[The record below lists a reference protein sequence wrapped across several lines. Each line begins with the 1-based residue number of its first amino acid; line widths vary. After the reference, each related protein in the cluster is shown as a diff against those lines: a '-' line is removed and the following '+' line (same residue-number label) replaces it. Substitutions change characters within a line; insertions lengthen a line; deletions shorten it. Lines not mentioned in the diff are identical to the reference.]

1 MYVVVQFEVR
11 NSKEKRIFTRFLS
24 EENLCKTI
32 RLSGGGGLYSSCPN
46 ISSESEILEIR
57 WKRYILSAYLVFL
70 HTIYSMTQSS
80 IITQNIFRYIVNE
93 VKPLLFWSII
103 SSSACFI
110 VHAHYFCYCWWLI
123 YLFEIVAWFGKKGA
137 TTIKLVELL
146 NRNKPEYFS

>member
-32 RLSGGGGLYSSCPN
+32 RLSGGGGLYSSCPD
-46 ISSESEILEIR
+46 ISWESEILEIR
-57 WKRYILSAYLVFL
+57 WKRYILTYLVFL

-110 VHAHYFCYCWWLI
+110 VHAHYFCWWLI
-123 YLFEIVAWFGKKGA
+123 CPFESVARFGRGYK
-137 TTIKLVELL
+137 VS
-146 NRNKPEYFS
+146 R

>member
-123 YLFEIVAWFGKKGA
+123 YLFESVAWFGKKGA

>member
-123 YLFEIVAWFGKKGA
+123 HLFESVAWIGKKGA
-137 TTIKLVELL
+137 TIKLVELL